1 MKMKKIYAMATLIL
15 MAFQASAINCKDPQ
29 NQIEINECSANE
41 LEKEDK
47 LLNKVYGDFRKS
59 LDKKEQD
66 KLKTAQISWIKYK
79 EQFCEFEG
87 SLMEGGSM
95 LPLVISECKKELTQ
109 QQRKRITDL
118 MH

>member
-1 MKMKKIYAMATLIL
+1 MKMKIYVMATLIS
-15 MAFQASAINCKDPQ
+15 MAFQANAINCKDPQ
-29 NQIEINECSANE
+29 NQMENNECSANE

-59 LDKKEQD
+59 LEKKDQD

-95 LPLVISECKKELTQ
+95 MPLVISECKKELTQ
-109 QQRKRITDL
+109 QQRKRITSL
-118 MH
+118 IR

>member
-1 MKMKKIYAMATLIL
+1 MNKIILVFTSLIVL
-15 MAFQASAINCKDPQ
+15 NAYAINCKDPK
-29 NQIEINECSANE
+29 NQIETNECSAIE

-47 LLNKVYGDFRKS
+47 LLNKVYSDYRKD
-59 LDKKEQD
+59 LEKKDQD
-66 KLKTAQISWIKYK
+66 KLKSAQISWIKYK

-95 LPLVISECKKELTQ
+95 QPLTISECKKELTI
-109 QQRKRITDL
+109 QQRKRLTNL